1 MKTFQLSDLCKR
13 FFFQFFFFF
22 AEPRKDTLF
31 QDETFQAFPLYMDQ
45 CLLSKGKKKKKLCS
59 ATHVTA
65 WIKRL
70 LHPRPLDICMAR
82 VSVFYGTLGFWW
94 EALNFSSPYCFT
106 WRFARVDRSL
116 HWVSS
121 PSTPPHGSARTP
133 QSLSGVLMLLPLM
146 PLLPICATV
155 VCVHAHR
162 RQFW

>member
-13 FFFQFFFFF
+13 FFFQFFFFLRSLGRTRF
-22 AEPRKDTLF
+22 FKTRLF
-31 QDETFQAFPLYMDQ
+31 RLSPSIWINVC
-45 CLLSKGKKKKKLCS
+45 CLRVRKKKLCS

-70 LHPRPLDICMAR
+70 LHSRPLDICMAR